1 MPEKYRNWSCQD
13 QVVRVVPGNFVP
25 FLFED
30 PRPEAVSVRVS
41 ANERFSVEGEGEFQ
55 GQEDFTFPL
64 SSTREVRKF
73 QFPDLRVKRMVVKL
87 QLQLEDENEVEVAS
101 TSYDV
106 KMKKGKKGEKGKKGK
121 KDSD

>member
-1 MPEKYRNWSCQD
+1 MLLLMTAGLRLCADTREPWTMRPTSKDMPEKYRNWSCQD

-41 ANERFSVEGEGEFQ
+41 ASERFSVEGEGEFQ

-73 QFPDLRVKRMVVKL
+73 KFPDLR
-87 QLQLEDENEVEVAS
+87 
-101 TSYDV
+101 
-106 KMKKGKKGEKGKKGK
+106 
-121 KDSD
+121 